1 MSYTGT
7 GPIPVRCPAG
17 RRPKQYIRYRS
28 EQEAEL
34 RAELYSWGAAE
45 EVTGSKHFLRFQD
58 QLIQVDCGAFQGH
71 REESDKKNREW
82 PFNAAEVDALIL
94 SHAHY
99 DHSGLIPL
107 MTKNKFAGN
116 IYTTPA
122 SRDLASLIMMD
133 SAHIQAKDLEFLK
146 KRARKKGEVFT
157 AEPLYEEDDVIRSL
171 DQFISVSYDRPIP
184 VTGNI
189 QARFIDAGHILGASI
204 PIITIK
210 KNGQEMVIGLGGDL
224 GRKDLPILRDPQ
236 PLPDLDYLVIES
248 TYGHRRHD
256 PIATATEK
264 LADLVNRTANRGGKI
279 IIPAFAIERTQEL
292 IYFLHLLNDEGKIP
306 KLPIYVDSP
315 MATNATTIFQIHQE
329 CYDEETRQAFLNHHK
344 NPFGFNEL
352 RYTTNVSESK
362 ELNALQGPAIIIS
375 SSGMCEAGRIL
386 HHLANNVADPKNT
399 IVIVGFMAQ
408 NTLGRR
414 IKEQQEQVKIFG
426 ETYDLRA
433 EVVTLNTFSAHAD
446 EQDIMDTI
454 QQLDHKRLKRV
465 FLVHGEPDAQAALS
479 EKLTTAGYKN
489 TIVRYNEKYTL
500 EV

>member
-1 MSYTGT
+1 
-7 GPIPVRCPAG
+7 
-17 RRPKQYIRYRS
+17 
-28 EQEAEL
+28 L

-45 EVTGSKHFLRFQD
+45 EVTGSKHFLNFHD

-71 REESDKKNREW
+71 REESERKNRDW
-82 PFNAAEVDALIL
+82 SFNPAEVDALIL

-107 MTKNKFAGN
+107 MAKKDFAGN
-116 IYTTPA
+116 IYSTPA

-146 KRARKKGEVFT
+146 KRARKKGEIFDK
-157 AEPLYEEDDVIRSL
+157 EPLYKEEDVIKSL
-171 DQFISVSYDRPIP
+171 DQFVSVSYDRPML
-184 VTGNI
+184 VTENM
-189 QARFIDAGHILGASI
+189 QVCFIDAGHILGASI
-204 PIITIK
+204 PIVTIK

-256 PIATATEK
+256 PISTATEK
-264 LADLVNRTANRGGKI
+264 LAEVVNRTINRGGKI

-292 IYFLHLLNDEGKIP
+292 IYFLHLLNDAGKIP
-306 KLPIYVDSP
+306 KLPVYVDSP
-315 MATNATTIFQIHQE
+315 MATNATTIFQVHQE

-352 RYTTNVSESK
+352 KYITNVSESK
-362 ELNALQGPAIIIS
+362 ELNALQNPAVIIS

-386 HHLANNVADPKNT
+386 HHLANNISDSRNT

-408 NTLGRR
+408 HTLGRR
-414 IKEQQEQVKIFG
+414 IKEQHEQVKIFG
-426 ETYDLRA
+426 EIYDLRA

-446 EQDIMDTI
+446 EQDILDTV
-454 QQLDHKRLKRV
+454 QKLDYKRLKEI
-465 FLVHGEPDAQAALS
+465 FLVHGEPDAQTTLS
-479 EKLTTAGYKN
+479 ENLRSKGYQT

-500 EV
+500 QV